1 MIHELFTFFN
11 WLGSEWV
18 LVTLIG
24 LSILTVWVTLER
36 WFEIDKLVKA
46 SRRFWN
52 EHAESWFQNAD
63 GSSWRVQLDD
73 LRLNYPCMECDAL
86 DLIHRSR
93 SKKDV
98 DQSKMVEAYLEQR
111 KIKLERHIGILGT
124 IGANAPFV
132 GLLGTVLGIIRAF
145 HDMSVLGLSGGVE
158 NISGGIAEALVATAI
173 GLMVAV
179 PAVICFNILNKK
191 IGTLLRRAQSVSL
204 LVLSNGKTKSV
215 EGE

>member
-1 MIHELFTFFN
+1 MTHELFTFFN
-11 WLGSEWV
+11 RLGSEWV
-18 LVTLIG
+18 LVILIG
-24 LSILTVWVTLER
+24 LSILTVWVTLQR

-63 GSSWRVQLDD
+63 VSGWRGQLGD
-73 LRLNYPCMECDAL
+73 LRLNYPCMEMDAL

-93 SKKDV
+93 NKKGV
-98 DQSKMVEAYLEQR
+98 NQSKIVEAYLEQR

-124 IGANAPFV
+124 IGSNAPFV

-145 HDMSVLGLSGGVE
+145 HDMSVVGLSGGME

-179 PAVICFNILNKK
+179 PAVIFFNILNKK
-191 IGTLLRRAQSVSL
+191 IGTLLRRAQSVIL
-204 LVLSNGKTKSV
+204 LVLSDGNTRNV